1 MLLLALDTST
11 RQASVALCSEER
23 LYGEHTWQAGHN
35 HSVEMLEHTQRLLA
49 EGGVTMSALEGLAV
63 ALGPGSF
70 NGVRVAVATAKTLAF
85 ALGKPLVGISTLEIS
100 AAQHQLWPGCVC
112 SLLEAGRGEL
122 YAGCFLFERGQKEG
136 SLTSSP
142 RLLGAYQVL
151 APGELVS
158 YLQQEIAPLLSSAG
172 VAATTPYLFCGE
184 ISEASRQ
191 LLAAELTE
199 QALFAP
205 PMSSAR
211 RASTLASLAWQRFE
225 VQHLDDPLALEPL
238 YLRRPSITTS
248 ARKQPLL
255 GQSPVVSG
263 QQNNQLSTER
273 EEGALRH

>member
-23 LYGEHTWQAGHN
+23 LYGEHTWQAGNN
-35 HSVEMLEHTQRLLA
+35 HSVEMLEHVQRLLA

-85 ALGKPLVGISTLEIS
+85 ALGKPLVGISTLEIG
-100 AAQHQLWPGCVC
+100 AAQHQLWPGPVC

-122 YAGCFLFERGQKEG
+122 YTGCFLFEHREAAGVVTCSSRQLADYRVLSAQE
-136 SLTSSP
+136 LT
-142 RLLGAYQVL
+142 
-151 APGELVS
+151 S
-158 YLQQEIAPLLSSAG
+158 YLQQEITPLLSSAG

-184 ISEASRQ
+184 INESSRQ
-191 LLAAELTE
+191 TLAASLST
-199 QALFAP
+199 QAIFAP
-205 PMSSAR
+205 VMFSAR
-211 RASTLASLAWQRFE
+211 RASTLASLAWQRMTE
-225 VQHLDDPLALEPL
+225 QHLDNPLALEPL
-238 YLRRPSITTS
+238 YLRRPNITTS
-248 ARKQPLL
+248 TRKQPLL
-255 GQSPVVSG
+255 GQPTVASD